1 MKGKFRFRNL
11 IILVL
16 CMIFVCGFIK
26 QQSAMNRIKKET
38 KEKTAKLQKVKE
50 TNEKLTEEIN
60 MSQTDEYNE
69 KLAREKLNMIKDGEK
84 SVEKESSDASLIDE
98 TSKQSSEKSPSEE
111 DNSDE
116 ENNSNSN
123 NE

>member
-11 IILVL
+11 IIIVL
-16 CMIFVCGFIK
+16 CTIFVCGFIK

-38 KEKTAKLQKVKE
+38 QEKTAELQKVKE

-84 SVEKESSDASLIDE
+84 SVEKESSGASLIDE
-98 TSKQSSEKSPSEE
+98 TSKQSSEESSNEE
-111 DNSDE
+111 DNSTE
-116 ENNSNSN
+116 EDNSNSN

>member
-1 MKGKFRFRNL
+1 MKERFRFRNL

-50 TNEKLTEEIN
+50 TNEKLTDEIN

>member
-11 IILVL
+11 IIIVL
-16 CMIFVCGFIK
+16 CTIFVCGFIK
-26 QQSAMNRIKKET
+26 QQSAMNRIK
-38 KEKTAKLQKVKE
+38 KE

-84 SVEKESSDASLIDE
+84 SVEKESSGASLIDE
-98 TSKQSSEKSPSEE
+98 TSKQSSEESSNEE
-111 DNSDE
+111 D
-116 ENNSNSN
+116 NSNSN

>member
-1 MKGKFRFRNL
+1 
-11 IILVL
+11 
-16 CMIFVCGFIK
+16 
-26 QQSAMNRIKKET
+26 MNRIKKET
-38 KEKTAKLQKVKE
+38 QEKTAELQKVKE

-84 SVEKESSDASLIDE
+84 SVEKESSGASLIDE
-98 TSKQSSEKSPSEE
+98 TSKQSSEESSNEE
-111 DNSDE
+111 D
-116 ENNSNSN
+116 NSNSN